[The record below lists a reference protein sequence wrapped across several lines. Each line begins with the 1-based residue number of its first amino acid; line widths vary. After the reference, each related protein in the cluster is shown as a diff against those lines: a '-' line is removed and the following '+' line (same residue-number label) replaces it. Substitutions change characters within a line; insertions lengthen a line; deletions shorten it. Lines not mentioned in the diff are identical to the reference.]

1 MLGILI
7 GSPIEKVLNE
17 FKMTDIGRI
26 LSDAKFKLSVLLD
39 AYIKD
44 FVYMTH
50 PCTDKDEHWV
60 RQL

>member
-1 MLGILI
+1 
-7 GSPIEKVLNE
+7 
-17 FKMTDIGRI
+17 MTDIGRI
-26 LSDAKFKLSVLLD
+26 LSDARCNLSELLD

-50 PCTDKDEHWV
+50 PCTDRDEHWV

>member
-1 MLGILI
+1 LSVVYHLGSL
-7 GSPIEKVLNE
+7 EAVLNQ
-17 FKMTDIGRI
+17 FQMTDIGRI
-26 LSDAKFKLSVLLD
+26 LSDARCNLSELLD

-50 PCTDKDEHWV
+50 PCTDRDEHWV